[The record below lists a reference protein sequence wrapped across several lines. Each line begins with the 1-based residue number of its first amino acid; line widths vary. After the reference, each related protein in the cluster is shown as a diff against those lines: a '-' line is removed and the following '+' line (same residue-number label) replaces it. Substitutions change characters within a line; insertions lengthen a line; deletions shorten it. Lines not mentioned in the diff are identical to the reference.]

1 MKLFLFRE
9 RICGFQL
16 PVFRP
21 KIHGGMKR
29 WANREESL
37 HKRALVT
44 FDSVLIFFFGHSVTS
59 PCYLYI
65 AKCLIL
71 ECPEEL
77 CLVVPQSHTAGRLD
91 FSRKMWKYLHTMNPC
106 MCIFIHRIVKAIRYK
121 FNLISLQQPFLPFW
135 AFFYPRY
142 HSQLILISRVGFL
155 PTVFFLGNSF
165 FSRIY
170 KNATIKNVDSVY
182 FHSYGRSS
190 SFKF

>member
-1 MKLFLFRE
+1 
-9 RICGFQL
+9 
-16 PVFRP
+16 
-21 KIHGGMKR
+21 MKR

-37 HKRALVT
+37 HKRALVI
-44 FDSVLIFFFGHSVTS
+44 FDSVFIFFFGHSVTS

-121 FNLISLQQPFLPFW
+121 FNFISLQQPFLPFW

-142 HSQLILISRVGFL
+142 YSQLKYLEWAFCQLYFL
-155 PTVFFLGNSF
+155 LGNSF
-165 FSRIY
+165 Y
-170 KNATIKNVDSVY
+170 QPLAAW
-182 FHSYGRSS
+182 SYIGLNGGDGGDGGGDN
-190 SFKF
+190 